1 MKFSARPSRQS
12 ITNKLLKTK
21 EAKHV
26 ATPVFSRRFG
36 RNRFKAENFLQS
48 VRFAL
53 EGIAYNFKTQR
64 NFRIDCL
71 AGLAVCLLGFA
82 FQISGI
88 EWAAL
93 FLVMGVVFVAESM
106 NTAIEYTVDL
116 ITQGE
121 FDMRAKVIKDVSAGA
136 CLLAALTSV
145 CVGCFIFIPRLWGWL
160 HQ

>member
-1 MKFSARPSRQS
+1 MKFSARQS
-12 ITNKLLKTK
+12 KQSFTNRPLKGK
-21 EAKHV
+21 EGKQDA
-26 ATPVFSRRFG
+26 APVFSRRFG
-36 RNRFKAENFLQS
+36 RNRFKAENFIQS

-53 EGIAYNFKTQR
+53 EGIAYSFRTER

-71 AGLAVCLLGFA
+71 AGILVCLLGLV
-82 FQISGI
+82 FQINWI

-93 FLVMGVVFVAESM
+93 FLVMGVVFVAESI

-145 CVGCFIFIPRLWGWL
+145 CVGCFIFIPRFWGWF
-160 HQ
+160 H